1 MSTKSVC
8 DSADNQP
15 DRVLDNIIQNPNSN
29 ILLRIKTL
37 RQKYENIDK
46 QITELERIQKEMEEQ
61 NEKQTIESEFDKQ
74 RNFLINKFKEFPA
87 NFRIGVITNE
97 EICAILF
104 RSDHAAIRYYFKES
118 DKNTLLVKQYL
129 NRFAKMYGIRY
140 EDALE
145 VMKEFLQS
153 VDDIATCK
161 SNFEYVYGDYENR
174 YKKVQILL
182 NVEKKNGRSL
192 STYDLQ
198 FIESFEKEIPL
209 FC

>member
-1 MSTKSVC
+1 MSTNSVC

-15 DRVLDNIIQNPNSN
+15 YRVLDNVISNSN
-29 ILLRIKTL
+29 DDTLLKIKRL
-37 RQKYENIDK
+37 KQEYENVDK
-46 QITELERIQKEMEEQ
+46 QIKELERVQKEMEEQ
-61 NEKQTIESEFDKQ
+61 SKKQTIESEFDKQ

-104 RSDHAAIRYYFKES
+104 KSDHAAIRYYFKES

-174 YKKVQILL
+174 YQKVQKLL
-182 NVEKKNGRSL
+182 NGEKNGRSL